1 MRHVPWHPALFV
13 ATVVLD
19 YWVDTAISPYP
30 VVRSLLIGVLGA
42 VVLTALLWAATKSR
56 ARAGVLATIIIGLL
70 YSKFLVQLLA
80 DLADR
85 APLLTAGWLL
95 ILAVAA
101 ALAARVVIR
110 RTRTSWSFKQA
121 NVVLNW
127 AALVYLVATAGMAVV
142 TGRVGHAIADLDQ
155 GVPLAQSRNV
165 TASADAEPGAPDIYL
180 ILLDGYPRADVL
192 ADAFSIDNRPF
203 VRALEERGFSVADQ
217 SRTHEIWTLQS
228 LASMLHMTDVDDVS
242 VFRDVV
248 EDRTPRQPALRRLVN
263 DNPAFDL
270 ARDRGY
276 QVVAVGYEFEE
287 LALRQADV
295 YVDPGFVNEFE
306 YNLLISTYVG
316 DIVRLLFPD
325 LASSEHRNWINYQVA
340 ALREIASVDGDAPRL
355 VLGHIPAP
363 HQPAVFGPNGEP
375 RTVPMDDVFFA
386 DSPVERGEDAYAF
399 ADRYRGQ
406 LEHLNR
412 LFLDMVDGILAES
425 EEPPVIVLWGDHG
438 SASRID
444 WNVTPRSAAD
454 PAALRERTAT
464 LFASYTPGRE
474 DVFPDDI
481 APVDIFRLLAD
492 AYLGT
497 DLGRATPPGDS

>member
-30 VVRSLLIGVLGA
+30 VFRSLLIGVLGA
-42 VVLTALLWAATKSR
+42 VVLTALLWAATGSR
-56 ARAGVLATIIIGLL
+56 AKAGVLATVIVGLL

-80 DLADR
+80 DLAER

-95 ILAVAA
+95 IFAVAA
-101 ALAARVVIR
+101 VLAARLVIR
-110 RTRTSWSFKQA
+110 RSRTHWSFEQA

-127 AALVYLVATAGMAVV
+127 AAFVYLVATVGMAVV
-142 TGRVGHAIADLDQ
+142 TGRAGDAIADLDQ
-155 GVPLAQSRNV
+155 GVPLAQARDATPSG
-165 TASADAEPGAPDIYL
+165 DAEPGAPDIFL

-192 ADAFSIDNRPF
+192 ADAFSIDNGPF
-203 VRALEERGFSVADQ
+203 VRALEERGFSVADR
-217 SRTHEIWTLQS
+217 SRTDEIWTLQS
-228 LASMLHMTDVDDVS
+228 LASMLHMTDVDEVA

-248 EDRTPRQPALRRLVN
+248 EERTPRQPALRRLVN

-270 ARDRGY
+270 ARERGY

-295 YVDPGFVNEFE
+295 YLDPGFLNEFE
-306 YNLLISTYVG
+306 YNLLMSTYVG
-316 DIVRLLFPD
+316 DIVRVLVPD

-340 ALREIASVDGDAPRL
+340 ALPEIAAVEGAAPRL

-386 DSPVERGEDAYAF
+386 DSPVERGEDPDAF
-399 ADRYRGQ
+399 AERYRGH
-406 LEHLNR
+406 LEHLNQ
-412 LFLDMVDGILAES
+412 LFIDMVDGILAES
-425 EEPPVIVLWGDHG
+425 DEPPVIVLWGDHG

-444 WNVTPRSAAD
+444 WNVTPGSAAD

-464 LFASYTPGRE
+464 LFASYTPGQE
-474 DVFPDDI
+474 GVFPDDI

-497 DLGRATPPGDS
+497 ELGRAPRPGDS